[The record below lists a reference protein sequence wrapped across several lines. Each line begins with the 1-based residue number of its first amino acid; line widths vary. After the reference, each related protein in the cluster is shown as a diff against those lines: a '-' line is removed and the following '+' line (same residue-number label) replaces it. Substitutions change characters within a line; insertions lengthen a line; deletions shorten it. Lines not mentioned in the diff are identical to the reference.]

1 MFKKLFYSM
10 GVTLLFI
17 AVSLLLLPRGPTIAA
32 EANLI
37 KIQPVGE
44 DKIVGFY
51 LDPPVSRIEKD
62 TVVVWLSGIKDADI
76 QVIFLEGKTC
86 KDVTGPAK
94 SFEMREKNCYV
105 TSFMSF
111 GETSS
116 LQFVESGTY
125 RYYVATS
132 AGDIRA
138 KGSIVVR

>member
-1 MFKKLFYSM
+1 M
-10 GVTLLFI
+10 GVALLFI
-17 AVSLLLLPRGPTIAA
+17 ALSLFLLPRGPTVAA
-32 EANLI
+32 EAEMI

-62 TVVVWLSGIKDADI
+62 TVVVWVSGIKHVDI
-76 QVIFLEGKTC
+76 QVIFMDGKTC

-94 SFEMREKNCYV
+94 SFKMREKNCYV
-105 TSFMSF
+105 TTFMSF

-132 AGDIRA
+132 TGDIRA